1 MTGMKHGQ
9 TTLIWLH
16 SHFKNWMGGTKFIYE
31 VTKRLKKDHNV
42 IVIVENSS
50 QSSKRKYK
58 DENINLI
65 SLNSLTSN
73 NYIYWLLL
81 PYFIV
86 KDFILIKKIIKN
98 IQKKHS
104 NIVIISSM
112 FPMNVVARL
121 LNLKHIQYCFEP
133 FTFFHDQ
140 SFISKFP
147 ALKLLLIRLLGFI
160 WKPLD
165 IWATRKSDRVITL
178 NKSTSKHIKKIYGLV
193 PDISLA
199 GIDTNHFKPYV
210 SKTILNKYKNK
221 KIIAHST
228 DYSPVKGTD
237 LMIRLFAKVKKD
249 IPNAHLL
256 ITSTIK
262 NTKAESDLKKLSR
275 RLKIENSIEF
285 LGFVDYRILPQIYS
299 LAKVFVQCS
308 SSLES
313 GTTSMALPVKEAMAC
328 QTLAIRFPISEE
340 DVVDNATGYLVNPQ
354 NTPKMVSTIIKVLNM
369 KKKMYNVMTKSARN
383 FIKNNYTWENTCNNV
398 VYSISKS

>member
-1 MTGMKHGQ
+1 MTVVKKNQ

-16 SHFKNWMGGTKFIYE
+16 SHFNNWMGGTKFIYE
-31 VTKRLKKDHNV
+31 VTKRLKKNYNI

-50 QSSKRKYK
+50 QYSKRKYK
-58 DENINLI
+58 DENISLI
-65 SLNSLTSN
+65 FLNSLTSN
-73 NYIYWLLL
+73 NYMYWLLL
-81 PYFIV
+81 PCFIV
-86 KDFILIKKIIKN
+86 KDFVSIKKIIKN
-98 IQKKHS
+98 IQKNHS
-104 NIVIISSM
+104 NIIIVSSM
-112 FPMNVVARL
+112 FPMNVVAHL

-133 FTFFHDQ
+133 FAFFHDQ
-140 SFISKFP
+140 YFISKFP

-165 IWATRKSDRVITL
+165 IWATRKSNRLITL
-178 NKSTSKHIKKIYGLV
+178 NISTSKHIKKIYGLV

-199 GIDTNHFKPYV
+199 GIDTDHFKPYV
-210 SKTILNKYKNK
+210 SKAILNKYKNK
-221 KIIAHST
+221 KIIVHST

-237 LMIRLFAKVKKD
+237 HMIRLFAEVKKD
-249 IPNAHLL
+249 ITNAHLL

-262 NTKAESDLKKLSR
+262 NTKTENDLKKLSR
-275 RLKIENSIEF
+275 GLKIENSVEF

-328 QTLAIRFPISEE
+328 QTLTIRFPISEE

-369 KKKMYNVMTKSARN
+369 KKKRYNTMTKNARN
-383 FIKNNYTWENTCNNV
+383 FIMKNYTWENTCNNI